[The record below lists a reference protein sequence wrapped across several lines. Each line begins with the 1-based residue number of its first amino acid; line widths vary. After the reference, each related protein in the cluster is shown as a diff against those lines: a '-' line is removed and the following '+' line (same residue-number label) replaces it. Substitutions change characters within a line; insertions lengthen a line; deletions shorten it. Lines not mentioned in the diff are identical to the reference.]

1 MGAAQKSKGLGR
13 RWTDVGLTTSK
24 LSGFENEKFTIFVN
38 LRDRIFCHGRI
49 TIEAY
54 GQTIKRFQSRK
65 ELIYAF
71 RDAVAGN
78 LSNIV
83 LVLEWN

>member
-1 MGAAQKSKGLGR
+1 MLG
-13 RWTDVGLTTSK
+13 WEENGLTTSK
-24 LSGFENEKFTIFVN
+24 LRGFENEKFAIFVN
-38 LRDRIFCHGRI
+38 FRDRIFCHGRI
-49 TIEAY
+49 TIDRVLWTDYQA
-54 GQTIKRFQSRK
+54 RK

-83 LVLEWN
+83 IVLEWN